1 MKPFTF
7 FVIAALSGI
16 VGWAIAFFFF
26 RVKLAA
32 QTQHAESQSL
42 KAQTQLKN
50 ELDEKLDSA
59 REDTIT
65 KTRQRVQIQLREE
78 LSDEVRQSLRE
89 QYNSEIKE
97 EAQTRAHEDA
107 QRILNE
113 ANKEREALLKQ
124 SELDAKAAKLDA
136 QRDAESQLKSA
147 REKLDRV
154 EERLSKRESTLDA
167 RNDKTDAR
175 EARLKSTE
183 ETLEQ
188 TQRALQL
195 EQTEL
200 DAKELEIQTKLADV
214 AKLSPEDART
224 QIIERI
230 VGEAK
235 IEASKQVRA
244 LEEEAM
250 EDAERRAKKI
260 ISISIQRYA
269 GEFAAERC
277 VSVVQLP
284 TDEMKGRIIG
294 REGRNIRALEA
305 ATGVDIII
313 DDTPEAVIVSGFDPV
328 RREIARRCLEKLIS
342 DGRIHPSRIEEVALK
357 TEQEVAKTVKDAGEQ
372 AAFELGIHGLHPELI
387 KVLGRLRYRTSY
399 GQNMWSH
406 SIEVGF
412 LCGLMA
418 AELGMNVKM
427 ARRAGLLHDIGKAL
441 THEQEGSHAVIGGE
455 LARKY
460 GEHEVVRNAIAA
472 HHNDEPQNSII
483 AHLVIAADALSGAR
497 PGARREILET
507 YIKRLEDLER
517 ISMEFE
523 GVEKTYAIQAG
534 REIRVLV
541 QNSQVNDDQA
551 FALSKEIAR
560 KIEDELTYPGQIKV
574 TVIRETRAVEF
585 AR

>member
-1 MKPFTF
+1 MWI
-7 FVIAALSGI
+7 IAALVAG
-16 VGWAIAFFFF
+16 VCLGYGVAYAMLQT
-26 RVKLAA
+26 KLS
-32 QTQHAESQSL
+32 AE
-42 KAQTQLKN
+42 
-50 ELDEKLDSA
+50 
-59 REDTIT
+59 
-65 KTRQRVQIQLREE
+65 
-78 LSDEVRQSLRE
+78 
-89 QYNSEIKE
+89 
-97 EAQTRAHEDA
+97 
-107 QRILNE
+107 
-113 ANKEREALLKQ
+113 
-124 SELDAKAAKLDA
+124 
-136 QRDAESQLKSA
+136 
-147 REKLDRV
+147 REKLDAVRIKAEADMKRQLDEELDAVRDETIEKTKQRV
-154 EERLSKRESTLDA
+154 SRQLRDDLSDEIRDELREKYEAEILEQARKDAKKDADRLLAEAKSNQEAMLKQAELDAQQLKLNTQQEAETELKERRLNIEKIEERLSKRELALDTRSEKLDARDLDTKRDQESIESRRKTLDA
-167 RNDKTDAR
+167 AESALHEKEQSVVLELEKVAALSLDDAR
-175 EARLKSTE
+175 
-183 ETLEQ
+183 Q
-188 TQRALQL
+188 
-195 EQTEL
+195 
-200 DAKELEIQTKLADV
+200 EIV
-214 AKLSPEDART
+214 
-224 QIIERI
+224 ERV

-235 IEASKQVRA
+235 IEAAKKVR
-244 LEEEAM
+244 LIEEEAM
-250 EDAERRAKKI
+250 EDAERRAKQI
-260 ISISIQRYA
+260 LSVSIQRYA

-284 TDEMKGRIIG
+284 SDEMKGRIIG

-305 ATGVDIII
+305 STGIDIII

-328 RREIARRCLEKLIS
+328 RREIARQSLEKLIA
-342 DGRIHPSRIEEVALK
+342 DGRIHPSRIEEVVNK
-357 TEQEVAKTVKDAGEQ
+357 TEQEIAKTIKDAGER

-387 KVLGRLRYRTSY
+387 KLLGRLRYRTSY

-418 AELGMNVKM
+418 SELGINVKL

-441 THEQEGSHAVIGGE
+441 THEQEGSHAIIGGD

-460 GEHEVVRNAIAA
+460 GEVEVVRNAIAA
-472 HHNDEPQNSII
+472 HHNEEPQNSII

-517 ISMEFE
+517 ISMGFE

-551 FALSKEIAR
+551 FVLSREIAR